1 MTFDASRSRGLSPF
15 GRKPFGGLNAN
26 TLRLLAFGLMLL
38 DHLWA
43 SIVPG
48 NDWMTW
54 LGRMALPIFAFQI
67 AEGFFHT
74 SDVNRY
80 MKRLALFAVITEVP
94 FNLFLCGS
102 PFFPFH
108 QNVLWTLLLGLAAIR
123 ALERARQEKTVLALL
138 RGVALAGLCCFLAT
152 ICFMDYGALG
162 VATVLLFYLLRG
174 FPLAWLA
181 QLVAMVLLHEIW
193 FKGQFIP
200 VELFGHSFE
209 FVVQGFA
216 VAALIPI
223 WLYNGKKG
231 IGGKAAQ
238 YAAYAFY
245 PGHLLILYLMMQ
257 IL

>member
-1 MTFDASRSRGLSPF
+1 VFSDSARSRGRSPF
-15 GRKPFGGLNAN
+15 ARKPFGGLNAN
-26 TLRLLAFGLMLL
+26 GLRLLAFGLMLL

-54 LGRMALPIFAFQI
+54 LGRMAFPIFAFQI

-74 SDVNRY
+74 SDVKHYIR
-80 MKRLALFAVITEVP
+80 RLLIFAAIAEIP
-94 FNLFLCGS
+94 FNLFTSGS
-102 PFFPFH
+102 PIFPFH
-108 QNVLWTLLLGLAAIR
+108 QNVLWTLLLGLIAIR
-123 ALERARQEKTVLALL
+123 ALERSRQERTGKGLL
-138 RGVALAGLCCFLAT
+138 RGVSMAALCCLLGLVGLT
-152 ICFMDYGALG
+152 DYGAMG
-162 VATVLLFYLLRG
+162 VATVILFYLLRG

-181 QLVAMVLLHEIW
+181 QLAAMVLLNIVW
-193 FKGQFIP
+193 FKGIYIP

-223 WLYNGKKG
+223 WLYNGEKG
-231 IGGKAAQ
+231 KSGRLVQ
-238 YAAYAFY
+238 YSAYAFY
-245 PGHLLILYLMMQ
+245 PGHLLILYLIMQ